1 MGVVYKAED
10 MRLKRPVALKF
21 LPDALSSHPKAI
33 ARFRREALA
42 ACTLNH
48 PNICTIYDVGEENGR
63 AFIAMEYLEGRTLR
77 ELSGSKPLELRHT
90 LQIAVEVA
98 DALAAAHSKGI
109 VHRDI
114 KPSNILIVEGG
125 RTKILDFGLAKIE
138 ERTATS
144 DSETLD
150 AKAADA
156 DSLTITGSPTGT
168 VAFMSPEQVRGEE
181 VDARTDLFSFGVVLY
196 GLVIGQPPFKGETPG
211 VIFHAILEKTPVA
224 PVALNPEL
232 PSELNRI
239 ILKCLEKDRNLRYQ
253 HASELL
259 TDLKRLQKQLES
271 AQLPSVDPLGM
282 HARASTVSKKRGM
295 FLASAAVTLLVIAGF
310 VFRRYI
316 LPVPQAPAGRSML
329 AVLPFEN
336 LSADP
341 SEDYF
346 AEGLTEEM
354 IAQLGQI
361 QPAQLGV
368 IARSSVM
375 RYRNTNETTAQ
386 IGKELGVGYLLEGSV
401 RRGDGRMRITAELVQ
416 AATQTDLWSETYEKP
431 IRDILTVQ
439 REIAEKITRSLS
451 IQLLP
456 AAAAAT
462 GSAAVNPESYDN
474 YLLGMHEMGRGTR
487 ESVNKA
493 VEYFQKAIK
502 ENPNDA
508 HLYAALGEAYDA
520 MNTYYSSPT
529 EMMPRAKAAAKQ
541 ALQLDPR
548 LASAHVLLGDVHLL
562 FDWDWPSA
570 ETEYKRALEINPSLP
585 EGQLGYATYL
595 ATLGRFDE
603 AISRVEKAYLIDPLA
618 IDTRNDALWVY
629 YFSGRTQE
637 TIEQAKKAIELQP
650 DAGLPFAILAL
661 GYVQAGKRAAALE
674 AAQRA
679 MILAQSP
686 TVLTTTASALARVGQ
701 REEAKHLLAKAL
713 AEAKERYV
721 CQFTVASAYA
731 DLGEREQAFKALED
745 AFVQRST

>member
-10 MRLKRPVALKF
+10 TRLKRSVALKF
-21 LPDALSSHPKAI
+21 LPDSLSENPKII

-42 ACTLNH
+42 ACALNH

-63 AFIAMEYLEGRTLR
+63 AFIAMEYLEGKTLK
-77 ELSGSKPLELRHT
+77 ELSGNKPLDVQRA
-90 LQIAVEVA
+90 LQIAIEVA
-98 DALAAAHSKGI
+98 DALASAHAKGI
-109 VHRDI
+109 IHRDI
-114 KPSNILIVEGG
+114 KPSNILIAESG
-125 RTKILDFGLAKIE
+125 RAKILDFGLAKIE

-144 DSETLD
+144 DSETVD
-150 AKAADA
+150 AKVADA

-168 VAFMSPEQVRGEE
+168 VAFMSPEQVRGEK

-196 GLVIGQPPFKGETPG
+196 GLVTGQQPFKGETSG

-224 PVALNPEL
+224 PVSLNPEL
-232 PSELNRI
+232 PAELNRI
-239 ILKCLEKDRNLRYQ
+239 VLKCLEKNRVLRYQ

-259 TDLKRLQKQLES
+259 TDLKRLQRQLES
-271 AQLPSVDPLGM
+271 AQLPSVEPSGL
-282 HARASTVSKKRGM
+282 HARASTARKKRGL
-295 FLASAAVTLLVIAGF
+295 FLASAAVILLVIAG
-310 VFRRYI
+310 VIFRRHI
-316 LPVPQAPAGRSML
+316 LPVLQAPAGRSML

-401 RRGDGRMRITAELVQ
+401 RRGEGRMRITAELVQ
-416 AATQTDLWSETYEKP
+416 AATQTDLWSETYERP
-431 IRDILTVQ
+431 ISDILTVQ
-439 REIAEKITRSLS
+439 REIAEKITHSLS

-456 AAAAAT
+456 AAASST
-462 GSAAVNPESYDN
+462 ESAPVNPESYDN
-474 YLLGMHEMGRGTR
+474 YLLGMHELGRGAR
-487 ESVNKA
+487 ESENKA
-493 VEYFQKAIK
+493 VDYFQKAIQ

-508 HLYAALGEAYDA
+508 RLYAALGETYDA
-520 MNTYYSSPT
+520 LNTYYSSPT
-529 EMMPRAKAAAKQ
+529 EMMPRAKEAAEQ
-541 ALQLDPR
+541 ALQLDTK

-570 ETEYKRALEINPSLP
+570 EAEYKRALEINPSLP
-585 EGQLGYATYL
+585 EAQLGYATYL

-603 AISRVEKAYLIDPLA
+603 AIARVQKAYVIDPLT

-637 TIEQAKKAIELQP
+637 TIDQAKKAIELQP

-661 GYVQAGKRAAALE
+661 GYVQAGKRAEALE
-674 AAQRA
+674 AAQKA

-686 TVLTTTASALARVGQ
+686 TVLTTAASALAQIGQ
-701 REEAKHLLAKAL
+701 RNEAKQLLAKAL
-713 AEAKERYV
+713 AEANERYV
-721 CQFTVASAYA
+721 CRFTVASAYA
-731 DLGEREQAFKALED
+731 DLGEKEQAFKALED